1 MQHGTTDILERIIYD
16 KNREILIKKAYDSLY
31 AAFIP
36 WEEQSLDI
44 QDRNHKIILNCATC
58 AVDIFLTKCKE
69 EINGWYTRQTIK
81 AWC

>member
-44 QDRNHKIILNCATC
+44 QYRNHKIILNCATC

-69 EINGWYTRQTIK
+69 EING
-81 AWC
+81 